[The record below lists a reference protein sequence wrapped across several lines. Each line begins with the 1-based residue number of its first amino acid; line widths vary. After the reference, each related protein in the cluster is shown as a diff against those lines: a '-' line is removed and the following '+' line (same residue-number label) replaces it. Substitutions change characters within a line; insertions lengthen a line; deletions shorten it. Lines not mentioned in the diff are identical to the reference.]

1 MAFDLLDIQNDVY
14 KYEANE
20 GQMKEVTKIDST
32 FPLRKCEWMKLWVKG
47 QKLDIYFKS
56 SFETHSWYLVISCK
70 LCSSSKTYSLY
81 LILPWEWY
89 KIV

>member
-32 FPLRKCEWMKLWVKG
+32 FPLRKCE
-47 QKLDIYFKS
+47 
-56 SFETHSWYLVISCK
+56 
-70 LCSSSKTYSLY
+70 
-81 LILPWEWY
+81 
-89 KIV
+89 

>member
-32 FPLRKCEWMKLWVKG
+32 FPLRKCEWMKLWAKG
-47 QKLDIYFKS
+47 QKLFKRNL
-56 SFETHSWYLVISCK
+56 F
-70 LCSSSKTYSLY
+70 
-81 LILPWEWY
+81 
-89 KIV
+89 